1 MKTYTIIGG
10 VNGTGKSSLTGVLKT
25 QMSDLGVIVDVDRMT
40 AMAGVSALQG
50 GRIALER
57 ISECL
62 EKNLSFTQET
72 TLAGHKTEL
81 TAAKAKEQ
89 GYYIRLFYVGL
100 NTQEECLARIENR
113 VRRGGHNIPENDVQ
127 RRFEGRWDAVK
138 KILPYCDEAHFF
150 DNDNGFVEV
159 AEYRNGEV
167 VSIGELR
174 PDWLKEL
181 QGYLGNANALYRAVS
196 LRE

>member
-25 QMSDLGVIVDVDRMT
+25 QMSDLGVIVDVDRIT

-62 EKNLSFTQET
+62 KKNLSFTQET

-81 TAAKAKEQ
+81 TAAQAKEQ

-100 NTQEECLARIENR
+100 NTPEECLARIENR

-181 QGYLGNANALYRAVS
+181 QGF
-196 LRE
+196 LRSEKI

>member
-72 TLAGHKTEL
+72 TLAGHKSEL
-81 TAAKAKEQ
+81 TAAQAKEQ
-89 GYYIRLFYVGL
+89 GYYIRLFYVCL
-100 NTQEECLARIENR
+100 NTPEECLARIENR